1 VPIFWS
7 EDAKVLTEN
16 AFFQFHDHYYTRP
29 RKYLCGGE
37 KCPKVNLLS
46 SIANNTERAS
56 SISMAGAV
64 VGLVTMMV
72 GASILVYER
81 FQKKKF
87 MTRVYI
93 DG

>member
-1 VPIFWS
+1 
-7 EDAKVLTEN
+7 
-16 AFFQFHDHYYTRP
+16 
-29 RKYLCGGE
+29 
-37 KCPKVNLLS
+37 
-46 SIANNTERAS
+46 
-56 SISMAGAV
+56 MAGAV